1 MKLIQKIYQLNDCL
15 TENKVGGELDFDEN
29 IHLGG
34 NEFYGQV
41 VDYNQFE
48 INTKNSYQLN
58 DKNVIL
64 AQAFFICLFKIK
76 MLIII

>member
-1 MKLIQKIYQLNDCL
+1 MKIKLR
-15 TENKVGGELDFDEN
+15 ELDFDEN

-48 INTKNSYQLN
+48 INQ
-58 DKNVIL
+58 
-64 AQAFFICLFKIK
+64 KIH
-76 MLIII
+76 IN